1 MTDAIEREL
10 AASPPAGTSRLTSQQ
25 QDDLAG
31 AIRDAKDRQAAALA
45 AAGEQALWLIPRV
58 LRGPIRRLFQ

>member
-10 AASPPAGTSRLTSQQ
+10 AVSPPAGMSRLTPEQR
-25 QDDLAG
+25 DDLAR
-31 AIRDAKDRQAAALA
+31 AIRGAKHRQAAALA
-45 AAGEQALWLIPRV
+45 AAGEQALGLIPRI

>member
-10 AASPPAGTSRLTSQQ
+10 AASPPASVGRLAPEQL
-25 QDDLAG
+25 DDLAW
-31 AIRDAKDRQAAALA
+31 AVRDAKHRQAAALA
-45 AAGEQALWLIPRV
+45 AAGEQALGLIPRI